1 MQRQWFTSICVR
13 LIRSGIINGRFC
25 KVQFPNR
32 HKVQLLVS
40 SYYLN
45 QERAHV
51 SCTHS
56 SIPVLTYRCEIHLSE
71 SLPFGAIIYCSHY
84 VTSPQK
90 GNRSF
95 TPDFPRFEVRSKVY
109 ENISIYVIIAL
120 LVTHARDP

>member
-1 MQRQWFTSICVR
+1 MMWRTQREQQ
-13 LIRSGIINGRFC
+13 GRAA
-25 KVQFPNR
+25 
-32 HKVQLLVS
+32 LLCPIYFLFLNMYYVS
-40 SYYLN
+40 RNIPEEEFLLGCNKFIYYN
-45 QERAHV
+45 F
-51 SCTHS
+51 S
-56 SIPVLTYRCEIHLSE
+56 
-71 SLPFGAIIYCSHY
+71 Y

>member
-1 MQRQWFTSICVR
+1 MKSRTES
-13 LIRSGIINGRFC
+13 NG
-25 KVQFPNR
+25 
-32 HKVQLLVS
+32 S
-40 SYYLN
+40 SALDFEFVHN
-45 QERAHV
+45 
-51 SCTHS
+51 
-56 SIPVLTYRCEIHLSE
+56 
-71 SLPFGAIIYCSHY
+71 PFGPLGRT